1 MYQFQTTTGISPK
14 PVNVRYKVEDG
25 LVYDVEIRSIATD
38 EELSGYL
45 AEYVNNYNYIEMEC
59 YADYRAKEKQEAANA
74 EYDRGEDLYNERMAA

>member
-14 PVNVRYKVEDG
+14 PVNVRYKFEDG

-45 AEYVNNYNYIEMEC
+45 AEYVNNCIEMEC
-59 YADYRAKEKQEAANA
+59 FADYRAKAKQEAANA
-74 EYDRGEDLYNERMAA
+74 EYDRGEDLYNERKAA